1 MKNFDM
7 SIHGM
12 RAFTIL
18 CIAMLHCVT
27 PLWMKNPVK
36 AEVLV
41 LVKYALLGASS
52 GIFAFISGY
61 LFYHLEKSKIKD
73 SDILFYCMNFWKKK
87 IQNIYFP
94 MIFTSVVILVLFNY
108 IFKVDFSAWKVADP
122 CVLPETISESIVYIL
137 AGGVQSIFWYI
148 PFCLACFIISPFLLK
163 YYEEKLVMFFILT
176 AVIPFFIGRNA
187 LGFSYYS
194 KEGYIVFV
202 HLFLWHFP
210 FFIFGMILSKYRY
223 LIISHVKFNIISLL
237 CIFIFLELV
246 IFTVMFWFSNMRFFD
261 NVVHSFIYLKIMV
274 EIPLLYVLFEKM
286 KKRTCCMDMLAA
298 YSFSIYFWH
307 EIVMEMVSMMVVPVV
322 GSLPLFKSSFWC
334 LFFSLSLVAVT
345 IAVIIGTGVLCR
357 KIFGKYSRWM
367 IGA

>member
-1 MKNFDM
+1 M

-94 MIFTSVVILVLFNY
+94 MIFTSVVILVLFNH

-122 CVLPETISESIVYIL
+122 CVLPETIPESIVYIL

-163 YYEEKLVMFFILT
+163 YYEEKLIMFFILT

-187 LGFSYYS
+187 LS
-194 KEGYIVFV
+194 V
-202 HLFLWHFP
+202 
-210 FFIFGMILSKYRY
+210 R
-223 LIISHVKFNIISLL
+223 N
-237 CIFIFLELV
+237 
-246 IFTVMFWFSNMRFFD
+246 
-261 NVVHSFIYLKIMV
+261 
-274 EIPLLYVLFEKM
+274 
-286 KKRTCCMDMLAA
+286 
-298 YSFSIYFWH
+298 
-307 EIVMEMVSMMVVPVV
+307 
-322 GSLPLFKSSFWC
+322 
-334 LFFSLSLVAVT
+334 
-345 IAVIIGTGVLCR
+345 
-357 KIFGKYSRWM
+357 
-367 IGA
+367 GA